1 MRSVA
6 GERDLRRNALAVE
19 ADPGFP
25 PHHHCRKG
33 VESLKALVSRSGFPG
48 LWEGLLQNW
57 SLGRLHPS
65 GVPRIARCRSDVN
78 CGKKSIQNQEVPSG
92 PAKTDLTFRALGDDQ
107 GKDGG
112 GEGETKGNV

>member
-1 MRSVA
+1 MRSVV

-57 SLGRLHPS
+57 SLSRLHPS
-65 GVPRIARCRSDVN
+65 GVPCIARCRSDVKIVGRN
-78 CGKKSIQNQEVPSG
+78 
-92 PAKTDLTFRALGDDQ
+92 LYR
-107 GKDGG
+107 
-112 GEGETKGNV
+112 TKRCLLVQPKPT